1 MTLCRLVDQ
10 KTNGVFFM
18 HGERLLGDLKELF
31 ENGDVKKALDSSIF
45 HVDAVGLLHKKN
57 EAVILP
63 KPRTT

>member
-1 MTLCRLVDQ
+1 
-10 KTNGVFFM
+10 M